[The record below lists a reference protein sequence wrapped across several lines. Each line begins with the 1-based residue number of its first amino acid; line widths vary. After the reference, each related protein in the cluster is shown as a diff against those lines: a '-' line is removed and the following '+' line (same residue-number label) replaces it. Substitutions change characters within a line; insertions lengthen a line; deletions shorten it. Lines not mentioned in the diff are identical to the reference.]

1 MSDRIRAMSPDDEL
15 AAANQLARYLDA
27 MASGEPPESV
37 PPLSPELDELATI
50 ARALAADREPAPES
64 VHSALRKMITAQP
77 EWAALREQPSAI
89 GPIALDRSVRVEP
102 QPFDR
107 PITRPRSGRN
117 WWPYLEAAA
126 LIAAVF
132 VVLYVALGRNH
143 QAAVTT
149 PTPAASPQAS
159 PSRAAGAV
167 GDCPV
172 EGCSPSRSAPSDRA
186 VGATAPN
193 QLWKIVL
200 TPGVR
205 GLVASGSHLYATDG
219 ATLYALDLNTGVE
232 HWRASLGVPAGI
244 AGASPPVV
252 SAGVVYIAASDG
264 TVFAFSA
271 AEGKTL
277 WSHALREP
285 VVTSVAVEGGLVY
298 AGTVPGHLHA
308 LNAATGDEAWEFA
321 TGPIKNSSPVIVDG
335 VVYIGGDDNQLFAL
349 EAATGKQLWR
359 REVGAGMKSVAVGA
373 NLALV
378 ASRGTGAF
386 VSFTALSTTD
396 ASQVWLK
403 PLTIDLTPAIVG
415 QTVYVSEDGA
425 IIAALDS
432 QTGAERWRFSTTLSV
447 VDLAV
452 TSDTAL
458 VLRKDGAAIALDNRT
473 GTERWRVATGLNAT
487 SIAVGAGVFYAAHKD
502 GTVTAYGTPSP

>member
-1 MSDRIRAMSPDDEL
+1 
-15 AAANQLARYLDA
+15 
-27 MASGEPPESV
+27 
-37 PPLSPELDELATI
+37 
-50 ARALAADREPAPES
+50 
-64 VHSALRKMITAQP
+64 
-77 EWAALREQPSAI
+77 
-89 GPIALDRSVRVEP
+89 
-102 QPFDR
+102 
-107 PITRPRSGRN
+107 
-117 WWPYLEAAA
+117 
-126 LIAAVF
+126 LIAAVL
-132 VVLYVALGRNH
+132 VVLYVSFGRDH

-159 PSRAAGAV
+159 PSHAAGVV

-172 EGCSPSRSAPSDRA
+172 QGCSPSRSAPGDRR
-186 VGATAPN
+186 VGATTPN
-193 QLWKIVL
+193 LLWKAVL
-200 TPGVR
+200 SPGVR
-205 GLVASGSHLYATDG
+205 GLVASGNHLYATDG
-219 ATLYALDLNTGVE
+219 ATLYALDLSTGLKQ
-232 HWRASLGVPAGI
+232 WSASLGVPAGI

-271 AEGKTL
+271 SDGKRL
-277 WSHALREP
+277 WSRALREP
-285 VVTSVAVEGGLVY
+285 VVTSVAVEDGLVY
-298 AGTVPGHLHA
+298 AGTVPGYLHA
-308 LNAATGDEAWEFA
+308 LNAATGDESWEFA

-335 VVYIGGDDNQLFAL
+335 IVYIGGGDNKLFAL
-349 EAATGKQLWR
+349 EAATGKQLWL

-403 PLTIDLTPAIVG
+403 PLTIDLTPAIIG

-432 QTGAERWRFSTTLSV
+432 QMGAERWRFSATLAV

-452 TSDTAL
+452 TTDTAL
-458 VLRKDGAAIALDNRT
+458 VLRKDGAAIALDNT
-473 GTERWRVATGLNAT
+473 SGKERWRVATGLNAT
-487 SIAVGAGVFYAAHKD
+487 SLAVGAGVFYAAHKD
-502 GTVTAYGTPSP
+502 GTVTAYGTPSS